1 METEIQFMKGVGPRL
16 APLYQKLG
24 IHTVGDLL
32 FHAPHRYEDRRNL
45 PKIREIKPGTFVT
58 VRGKIAAIDV
68 KPSRG
73 RAAPIRC
80 ILHDGTAQIGLIWF
94 NQPWIAKKLREA
106 KGDVIAYGQ
115 VKEGHYGYEIAA
127 PEFEIID
134 PEEDADGFTK
144 IVPVYPLTEGL
155 QQRSMR
161 KATEA
166 AIEKFL
172 DEVDEYLPTEFRKQN
187 RLVGIRAAL
196 RAIHRPDDL
205 EILEAG
211 RRRLIFDEFLLIQ
224 LHLQMRKASTQQEPG
239 IKFGISELAG
249 SDGGGLFGSSSTL
262 AEGGTLWDEVHKLL
276 PFELTGAQ
284 RRVIG
289 EIWKDMETAVPMNR
303 LVQGDVGSGK
313 TAVAACAILAAVR
326 CGYQAALMAPT
337 EILAEQHSIGLKRL
351 FSPLGINVN
360 FLAGKLGAKEKRKVY
375 DLVKS
380 GEAQIVVGTHALI
393 QADVEFKN
401 LGLAV
406 IDEQHRFGV
415 LQRLALR
422 QKAENAP
429 DMLVM
434 TATPIP
440 RTLSMT
446 LYGDL
451 DVSIINELPPG
462 RKPIKTHWKKPLDR
476 ETIYEG
482 VKRML
487 EQGRQAYFVCPAI
500 TESEK
505 MQTLAAVDLHER
517 LSSGVYKGYRV
528 GLLHGQ
534 LKPAEKEVVMEQF
547 RMHELDILVATVVI
561 EVGVDVPNASV
572 MVVEDANR
580 FGLSQLHQIR
590 GRVGRGEHASFCI
603 LIADGN
609 NPDSQ
614 QRMEVMVMTQDGFV
628 IAEEDLKLR
637 GPGDLM
643 GTKQSGNLDLKIADL
658 VRDFAILEEA
668 QKAAQ
673 KMIAKDPQLRE
684 PDHRRLANMIAGIK
698 EEDAWISKS

>member
-1 METEIQFMKGVGPRL
+1 
-16 APLYQKLG
+16 
-24 IHTVGDLL
+24 
-32 FHAPHRYEDRRNL
+32 
-45 PKIREIKPGTFVT
+45 
-58 VRGKIAAIDV
+58 
-68 KPSRG
+68 
-73 RAAPIRC
+73 
-80 ILHDGTAQIGLIWF
+80 
-94 NQPWIAKKLREA
+94 
-106 KGDVIAYGQ
+106 
-115 VKEGHYGYEIAA
+115 
-127 PEFEIID
+127 
-134 PEEDADGFTK
+134 
-144 IVPVYPLTEGL
+144 
-155 QQRSMR
+155 
-161 KATEA
+161 
-166 AIEKFL
+166 
-172 DEVDEYLPTEFRKQN
+172 
-187 RLVGIRAAL
+187 
-196 RAIHRPDDL
+196 
-205 EILEAG
+205 
-211 RRRLIFDEFLLIQ
+211 
-224 LHLQMRKASTQQEPG
+224 
-239 IKFGISELAG
+239 
-249 SDGGGLFGSSSTL
+249 
-262 AEGGTLWDEVHKLL
+262 
-276 PFELTGAQ
+276 
-284 RRVIG
+284 
-289 EIWKDMETAVPMNR
+289 
-303 LVQGDVGSGK
+303 
-313 TAVAACAILAAVR
+313 
-326 CGYQAALMAPT
+326 
-337 EILAEQHSIGLKRL
+337 
-351 FSPLGINVN
+351 
-360 FLAGKLGAKEKRKVY
+360 
-375 DLVKS
+375 
-380 GEAQIVVGTHALI
+380 
-393 QADVEFKN
+393 
-401 LGLAV
+401 
-406 IDEQHRFGV
+406 
-415 LQRLALR
+415 
-422 QKAENAP
+422 
-429 DMLVM
+429 
-434 TATPIP
+434 
-440 RTLSMT
+440 MT

-451 DVSIINELPPG
+451 DVSIIDELPPG